1 MPISI
6 KVADAIMGT
15 GKTSAIINY
24 INEHPKEHYVY
35 ITPYLSEAHRIK
47 QHCPAARF
55 VEPSNRLRQFAFKKL
70 THTASLIQQG
80 RNIASTHQ
88 AFKHYTPEMLQQ
100 IKEKGYTLFIDEN
113 VDVLELLDIDPDD
126 INIAVAAGYVR
137 VVDGVYELTNEAYRG
152 RLFADL
158 FGILKAHKVQRITD
172 HDDNAFFYWSLPP
185 DLITAFKDVFICTY
199 MFEGQSLHHLL
210 KMYNL
215 PYQPIGIEKNEK
227 GEFRFGE
234 YPGYIPKYTKELKKK
249 IHILES
255 DKLNE
260 VGDSYYA
267 LSMNWFTKHDESV
280 EQLRKNI
287 NNYYRNINPDTAA
300 NKRLWGAFNST
311 ENALKG
317 KGYSK
322 SFLTFN
328 ARATN
333 EYSGCDCLVYVV
345 NIFQNVIEK
354 TFYQQHGVEIDDDMY
369 ALSIMVQWIWRSA
382 IRDGKEINLYIPS
395 RRMRTLL
402 TNWIDS
408 LTENT
413 EE

>member
-1 MPISI
+1 MLISI

-24 INEHPKEHYVY
+24 INDHPNEHYVY

-55 VEPSNRLRQFAFKKL
+55 VEPSNRLRQYAFKKL
-70 THTASLIQQG
+70 THTNSLIKQG

-88 AFKHYTPEMLQQ
+88 AFKNYTPEMLEQ

-113 VDVLELLDIDPDD
+113 VDVFELLDVDPDD
-126 INIAVAAGYVR
+126 ILIAEKAGYIKE
-137 VVDGVYELTNEAYRG
+137 VDGVYELTHEPYRG
-152 RLFADL
+152 RLFSDL
-158 FGILKAHKVQRITD
+158 FGLLRAHKVSRITD
-172 HDDNAFFYWSLPP
+172 NNNNAFFYWSLPP
-185 DLITAFKDVFICTY
+185 ELITAFKEVYICTY
-199 MFEGQSLHHLL
+199 MFKAQSLHHLL
-210 KMYNL
+210 QMHNI
-215 PYQPIGIEKNEK
+215 PYEQIGIDRDQD

-234 YPGYIPKYTKELKKK
+234 YPGYIPKYTKELRNK

-255 DKLNE
+255 SKLNE

-267 LSMNWFTKHDESV
+267 LSMNWFNNHDESV
-280 EQLRKNI
+280 EQLKRNI
-287 NNYYRNINPDTAA
+287 SNYYKHLGNGAA
-300 NKRLWGAFNST
+300 AKERLWGAYNST
-311 ENALKG
+311 EQKLSG

-333 EYSGCDCLVYVV
+333 EYSSCDCLVYVV

-354 TFYQQHGVEIDDDMY
+354 TFYQSHGVEVDDDLY

-382 IRDGKEINLYIPS
+382 IRDGKEISLYIPS

-402 TNWIDS
+402 NNWIAS
-408 LTENT
+408 LTN
-413 EE
+413 